1 MARSFLVLVL
11 ALLVAA
17 ALAACGKGDGKKPA
31 TQVAAK
37 VNDEEISV
45 HQVNRVI
52 ERLSRGDSGKVTPAQ
67 VLERIIDE
75 ELIVQKARA
84 AKLDRDPRVL
94 QAIEDSQRQIL
105 VQAYVDKA
113 IGTARSTPEE
123 VKAFYSDNPALF
135 GKRRVYRFLEMLT
148 AVPDDKLDALR
159 AQVAGAK
166 TLNDVSAW
174 LRSQAIAYN
183 FATWTKP
190 AEQLPRGY
198 PVHLAEL
205 RDGQMVVLSSPG
217 GGTSVVQ
224 LIQSKDA
231 PLTEEDAKPIIE
243 RALAMR
249 KGVEYAEADLRRLR
263 EKASI
268 EYVGD
273 FRTTRPAALH
283 PAAVQTA
290 TPVATSSGPTDKGIS
305 SLR

>member
-1 MARSFLVLVL
+1 MFRNAVVLL
-11 ALLVAA
+11 PALLVA
-17 ALAACGKGDGKKPA
+17 LAVGACGKSDGKKPA

-52 ERLSRGDSGKVTPAQ
+52 ERLARVDPGRATPAH

-75 ELIVQKARA
+75 ELIVQKARE
-84 AKLDRDPRVL
+84 AKLNRDPRVV
-94 QAIEDSQRQIL
+94 QAIEASQRQIL
-105 VQAYVDKA
+105 VQAYVDRA
-113 IGTARSTPEE
+113 MGAARSTPEE
-123 VKAFYSDNPALF
+123 VKAFYAENPALF
-135 GKRRVYRFLEMLT
+135 EKRRVYRFLEVV
-148 AVPDDKLDALR
+148 APVPEEKVELLK
-159 AQVAGAK
+159 AQVAKAK

-174 LRSQAIAYN
+174 FRSQDIAYN

-198 PVHLAEL
+198 AKRFSDL
-205 RDGQMVVLSSPG
+205 RDGQMAVVPSPT

-231 PLTEEDAKPIIE
+231 PLTEQQAKPVIE

-249 KGVEYAEADLRRLR
+249 KGAEHAEADLKRLR
-263 EKASI
+263 EKANI

-273 FRTTRPAALH
+273 FKAARNEAQ
-283 PAAVQTA
+283 PAAVQA
-290 TPVATSSGPTDKGIS
+290 AVPGARPAGHMEKGIS

>member
-1 MARSFLVLVL
+1 MAPNAVVLILPLVGAL
-11 ALLVAA
+11 ALG
-17 ALAACGKGDGKKPA
+17 ACGKGDGKKPA

-52 ERLSRGDSGKVTPAQ
+52 ERVARADPGRATPGQ

-75 ELIVQKARA
+75 ELIVQKARE
-84 AKLDRDPRVL
+84 AKLDRDPRVV
-94 QAIEDSQRQIL
+94 QAIQDSRRHIL
-105 VQAYVDKA
+105 VQAYVDKQ
-113 IGTARSTPEE
+113 IGSARSTPEE
-123 VKAFYSDNPALF
+123 IKAFYTENPALF
-135 GKRRVYRFLEMLT
+135 ERRRVYRFLEVLA
-148 AVPDDKLDALR
+148 AVPEDKVDSLK
-159 AQVAGAK
+159 AQVAKAK

-174 LRSQAIAYN
+174 FRQQGIGYN

-198 PVHLAEL
+198 PAHFVNLS
-205 RDGQMVVLSSPG
+205 DGQMAVVPTAG

-231 PLTEEDAKPIIE
+231 ALSEQQAKPIIE

-249 KGVEYAEADLRRLR
+249 KGAEHAEADLKRMR

-273 FRTTRPAALH
+273 FKAARH
-283 PAAVQTA
+283 EAQPAAVQA
-290 TPVATSSGPTDKGIS
+290 AVPDARSAGHMEKGIS

>member
-1 MARSFLVLVL
+1 MARNAVVLIL
-11 ALLVAA
+11 TLVA
-17 ALAACGKGDGKKPA
+17 LGACGKGDGKKPA

-52 ERLSRGDSGKVTPAQ
+52 ERVARADPNRAAPGQ

-75 ELIVQKARA
+75 ELIVQKARE
-84 AKLDRDPRVL
+84 AKLDRDPRVV
-94 QAIEDSQRQIL
+94 QAIQDSRRQIL

-113 IGTARSTPEE
+113 IGAARSTPAEI
-123 VKAFYSDNPALF
+123 KAFYQENPALF
-135 GKRRVYRFLEMLT
+135 ERRRVYRFLEVLA
-148 AVPDDKLDALR
+148 AVPEEKVDSLK
-159 AQVAGAK
+159 AQVAKAK

-174 LRSQAIAYN
+174 FRQQGIAYN

-198 PVHLAEL
+198 PVQFVSLS
-205 RDGQMVVLSSPG
+205 DGQMAVVPSAT

-224 LIQSKDA
+224 LIQSKEA
-231 PLTEEDAKPIIE
+231 ALTEQQAKPIIE

-249 KGVEYAEADLRRLR
+249 KGAEHAEADLKRMR

-273 FRTTRPAALH
+273 FKAARNEAQ
-283 PAAVQTA
+283 PAAVQA
-290 TPVATSSGPTDKGIS
+290 AVPGARPAGHMEKGIS